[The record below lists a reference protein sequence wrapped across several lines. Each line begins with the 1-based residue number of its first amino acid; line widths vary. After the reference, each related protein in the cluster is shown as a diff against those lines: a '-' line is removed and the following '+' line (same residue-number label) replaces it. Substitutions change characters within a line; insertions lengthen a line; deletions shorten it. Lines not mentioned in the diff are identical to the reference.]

1 MKPTMKQS
9 LMKQLLTLTAVLAFA
24 AVGAG
29 VSHASS
35 PVLYNGDLNQIG
47 VGPQVNASPLGWGVN
62 AFETVNG
69 AFSDGCDSETFCN
82 GAADPD
88 PNGYGLFLKPF
99 QGSTNGVNNLLSVY
113 FYQDNPTYPGT
124 TFTLSAYVCGQ
135 ANYSGYQTGAP
146 NFPGTGLYVA
156 FLDGTGNVLALH
168 QYDLIAAGLSNLGDP
183 VPTTQFTTPIYTAPA
198 GAVTVRAGIYMTNVW
213 GTTGAQSL
221 LADDFDLEATP
232 APGAPLFTT
241 EPQAATAPLGGNATF
256 SVAVSPAATSY
267 SWTLNG
273 QAVSGPEFSGTN
285 SATLKI
291 TGAGTVDVG
300 NYQAVAVNGSG
311 GNYSS
316 VAPLALNSL
325 NLFPTV
331 NLIGTIGDLYVT
343 ERSSSPSGPFTP
355 FSTNRITM
363 QPQRITDYTLPISP
377 NEYYQEVFLH

>member
-1 MKPTMKQS
+1 
-9 LMKQLLTLTAVLAFA
+9 
-24 AVGAG
+24 
-29 VSHASS
+29 
-35 PVLYNGDLNQIG
+35 
-47 VGPQVNASPLGWGVN
+47 
-62 AFETVNG
+62 
-69 AFSDGCDSETFCN
+69 
-82 GAADPD
+82 
-88 PNGYGLFLKPF
+88 
-99 QGSTNGVNNLLSVY
+99 
-113 FYQDNPTYPGT
+113 
-124 TFTLSAYVCGQ
+124 
-135 ANYSGYQTGAP
+135 
-146 NFPGTGLYVA
+146 
-156 FLDGTGNVLALH
+156 VLALH

-256 SVAVSPAATSY
+256 SVAVS
-267 SWTLNG
+267 
-273 QAVSGPEFSGTN
+273 
-285 SATLKI
+285 
-291 TGAGTVDVG
+291 
-300 NYQAVAVNGSG
+300 
-311 GNYSS
+311 S